1 MRKSDAT
8 LGWSF
13 REFIYDPNHDPMW
26 LTNIVM
32 VKAAAQCIKAT
43 EEFLETRGI
52 IKTNGWVIS
61 GASKRGW
68 TALLLGSANQ
78 TISGVKVVGL
88 APLVPIMPDL
98 KKAIH
103 RQWQSYGGYSWAF
116 KDYMNTGI
124 CHDMDGEEMEEV
136 YKIVDP
142 LSYMDRLEGIPKLII
157 MSSDDEFMQFD
168 WTNIWYDQMK
178 GESHLQI
185 VANSEHTMITGIMPS
200 LTSIGSFVRSIASGI
215 TSRPTFAYNYD

>member
-1 MRKSDAT
+1 VADQIAKSTSAVTVVIKQLPNCDLIFASDPAQKMRKSDAT

-13 REFIYDPNHDPMW
+13 REFINDPNHDPMW

-32 VKAAAQCIKAT
+32 VKAAAQCIRAT

-98 KKAIH
+98 KKAVH
-103 RQWQSYGGYSWAF
+103 RQW
-116 KDYMNTGI
+116 
-124 CHDMDGEEMEEV
+124 
-136 YKIVDP
+136 
-142 LSYMDRLEGIPKLII
+142 
-157 MSSDDEFMQFD
+157 
-168 WTNIWYDQMK
+168 
-178 GESHLQI
+178 
-185 VANSEHTMITGIMPS
+185 
-200 LTSIGSFVRSIASGI
+200 
-215 TSRPTFAYNYD
+215 